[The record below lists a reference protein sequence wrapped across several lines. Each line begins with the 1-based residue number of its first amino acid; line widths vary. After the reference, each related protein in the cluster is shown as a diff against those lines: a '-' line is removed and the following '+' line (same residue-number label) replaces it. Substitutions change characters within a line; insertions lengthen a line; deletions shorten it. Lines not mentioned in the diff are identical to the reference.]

1 MQAYSQI
8 VTWIFSSL
16 TVLGQISSVFLGLLL
31 AVRIFQPKDKTSKK
45 IASLISSNYIVLIF
59 LITAAASAGS
69 LFLSDIM
76 NYLPCKLCWYQRIF
90 IYPQVI
96 ISGVALFTNDTY
108 ARKYLLPLSIIGA
121 LIAVYHILLQAF
133 PSVLQ
138 CGDEAV
144 SCSTNQFVGFGYITI
159 PVMSLTAFSILIL
172 INTMNYLGE
181 KSRS

>member
-1 MQAYSQI
+1 MQEYSQI
-8 VTWIFSSL
+8 VTWIFSSF
-16 TVLGQISSVFLGLLL
+16 TVLGQISAVFLGLLL

-45 IASLISSNYIVLIF
+45 IASLISNNYIVLIF

-96 ISGVALFTNDTY
+96 ISGVALFTADTSV
-108 ARKYLLPLSIIGA
+108 RKYLLPLSIVGA
-121 LIAVYHILLQAF
+121 LIAVYHILLQIY

-138 CGDEAV
+138 CGDETV

-159 PVMSLTAFSILIL
+159 PVMSLTAFIILIF
-172 INTMNYLGE
+172 INLMKDREDKN
-181 KSRS
+181 